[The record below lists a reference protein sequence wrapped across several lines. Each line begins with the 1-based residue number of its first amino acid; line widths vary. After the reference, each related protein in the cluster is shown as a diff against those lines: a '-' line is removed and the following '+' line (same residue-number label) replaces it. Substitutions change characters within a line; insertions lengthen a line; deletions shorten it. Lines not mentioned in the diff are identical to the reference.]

1 MELKANNY
9 KPNEILRFMREATN
23 LKQKDFAKIIN
34 KSRDWQQS
42 NEYGR
47 SNYYFKDLLELAN
60 KLNFEIKIIK
70 REDYEINKKR

>member
-1 MELKANNY
+1 MEFKANKY

-23 LKQKDFAKIIN
+23 LTQEEFAKKIN

-47 SNYYFKDLLELAN
+47 ANYYFKDLLKIAN
-60 KLNFEIKIIK
+60 EFNFEIKIIK
-70 REDYEINKKR
+70 K

>member
-1 MELKANNY
+1 MEFKANDY

-23 LKQKDFAKIIN
+23 LTQEEFAKKIN

-47 SNYYFKDLLELAN
+47 TNYYFKDLIDLAN
-60 KLNFEIKIIK
+60 KFNFEIKIIK
-70 REDYEINKKR
+70 K

>member
-1 MELKANNY
+1 MEFKANDY

-23 LKQKDFAKIIN
+23 LTQEEFAKKIN

-47 SNYYFKDLLELAN
+47 TSYYFKDLIELAN
-60 KLNFEIKIIK
+60 KFGFEIKIIK
-70 REDYEINKKR
+70 K

>member
-1 MELKANNY
+1 MEFKANDY

-23 LKQKDFAKIIN
+23 LTQEEFAKKIN

-47 SNYYFKDLLELAN
+47 TNYYFKDLIELAN
-60 KLNFEIKIIK
+60 KFNFEIKIT
-70 REDYEINKKR
+70 KK